1 MNVVVTLSVN
11 SNVPDMA
18 AGGSF
23 NVITGSPA
31 LTFFVAVYL
40 DEEHFLQ
47 QK

>member
-1 MNVVVTLSVN
+1 MNVVVALSVN

-23 NVITGSPA
+23 NVITGSPV